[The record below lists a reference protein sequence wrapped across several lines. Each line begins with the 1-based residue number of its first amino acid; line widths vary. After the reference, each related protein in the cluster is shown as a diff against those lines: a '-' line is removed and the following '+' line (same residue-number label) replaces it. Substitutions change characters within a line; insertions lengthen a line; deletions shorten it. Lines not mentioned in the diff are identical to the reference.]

1 MTGEKNQAKNHTKTK
16 FHVIFWTVFFAL
28 LGGILATFLWFLI
41 SFLIAGFILDSKG
54 IGLGIFLY
62 PYVLASSILLSS
74 YAYLRCQG
82 INKHTLRREYSLLI
96 GLIILSF
103 SAYYL
108 FNFSIKR
115 TIRPRYTDFAK
126 ALHEDD
132 YSTAFSFMSPVY
144 REAKSPEDFED
155 DAYYLYVG
163 DQYNN
168 WPPLWTID
176 IHDFGRK
183 ATINY
188 NAWSYLDFERTGS
201 TYLFL
206 EKIDGIWYFTGDF
219 AWGGG

>member
-1 MTGEKNQAKNHTKTK
+1 MNKEANQPPKLPKTI
-16 FHVIFWTVFFAL
+16 FPVIFWTIFFAL
-28 LGGILATFLWFLI
+28 LGGILASILWFFV
-41 SFLIAGFILDSKG
+41 SFLIAGFFLDSKG

-62 PYVLASSILLSS
+62 PYVLASSILLST
-74 YAYLRCQG
+74 YAYLRRQG
-82 INKHTLRREYSLLI
+82 INKHTLQREFSLLI

-115 TIRPRYTDFAK
+115 AIRPRYSDFAK

-132 YSTAFSFMSPVY
+132 YSTAFSFMSPAY
-144 REAKSPEDFED
+144 REAKSLEDFED

-163 DQYNN
+163 DQYGN

-176 IHDFGRK
+176 IHNFGRK

-206 EKIDGIWYFTGDF
+206 EKIDGTWYFTGDF